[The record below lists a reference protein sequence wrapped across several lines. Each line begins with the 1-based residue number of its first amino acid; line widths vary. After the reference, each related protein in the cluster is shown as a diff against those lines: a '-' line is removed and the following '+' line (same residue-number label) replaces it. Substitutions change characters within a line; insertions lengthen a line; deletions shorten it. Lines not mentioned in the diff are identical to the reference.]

1 MFAAC
6 KGKQMKPYQ
15 VIARLESTSG
25 RLEKERILQEAWQS
39 GCTEF
44 FEGAKL
50 AYDALVTFGVKKVPA
65 IEGEDDPNFEP
76 TLTWGK
82 FKDILGKLQKRELT
96 GNLARDVLRSAA
108 DVSSTAEWNGWYRR
122 ILLKD
127 LKCGVTE
134 ATINKVLEA
143 EGDDAK
149 EYTIPV
155 FSCQLAKN
163 GEDHPK
169 KMRGNK
175 FLDPKLDGVRI
186 ITILNKENGTVT
198 QYSRDGRQND
208 RFDTITTALSKLLP
222 LLKQSM
228 VLDGEMI
235 SRSFQELMRQLNRK
249 EDVDTSD
256 ARLALFDIL
265 PLSDFL
271 SGECKMTQTDRHE
284 LLSGMVGIFQEHC
297 ADKVYVI
304 PKLLID
310 LDTDEGQKT
319 FKEFNRETV
328 EAGFE
333 GIMVKDPDATYKTK
347 RTDAWLKIKP
357 FITVDLEVVG
367 FEPGKPD
374 SKFRDTLGG
383 LICRGEDQGKLIEV
397 TVGGGYSEELRDEIW
412 RDREKVIGRIVE
424 VKGDAL
430 TKAQDG
436 ESWSLRFPV
445 FIGFRNDKS
454 N

>member
-1 MFAAC
+1 M

-15 VIARLESTSG
+15 VIARLENTSG
-25 RLEKERILQEAWQS
+25 RLDKERIILDAWQN

-65 IEGEDDPNFEP
+65 IEGEDDPNFNP
-76 TLTWGK
+76 TLTWDK

-108 DVSSTAEWNGWYRR
+108 DVSSTVEWNGWYRR

-134 ATINKVLEA
+134 ATINKVLETQ
-143 EGDDAK
+143 GDDAK
-149 EYTIPV
+149 DYIIPV

-169 KMRGNK
+169 KMRGAK

-186 ITILNKENGTVT
+186 ITILNKENGTVA

-208 RFDTITTALSKLLP
+208 RFDTITAALTKLLP

-265 PLSDFL
+265 PLGDFL
-271 SGECKMTQTDRHE
+271 SGECRMTQTDRHE
-284 LLSGMVGIFQEHC
+284 LLAGMAGIFQEHC

-310 LDTDEGQKT
+310 LDTEQGQQA

-333 GIMVKDPDATYKTK
+333 GIMVKDPDSTYRTK

-374 SKFRDTLGG
+374 SKFKDTLGG

-412 RDREKVIGRIVE
+412 KDRNAVVGRIVE

-436 ESWSLRFPV
+436 NAWSLRFPV
-445 FIGFRNDKS
+445 FVGFRNDKK
-454 N
+454 

>member
-1 MFAAC
+1 
-6 KGKQMKPYQ
+6 MKPHEI
-15 VIARLESTSG
+15 IARLEATSG
-25 RLEKERILQEAWQS
+25 RLEKERIIQNAWQS
-39 GCTEF
+39 GCVEF

-50 AYDALVTFGVKKVPA
+50 AYDALVTFGVKKAPA
-65 IEGEDDPNFEP
+65 IEGEDDPNFQP
-76 TLTWGK
+76 TLTWTK

-96 GNLARDVLRSAA
+96 GNTARDVLRSAA

-143 EGDDAK
+143 QGDDAK
-149 EYTIPV
+149 AYIIPV

-163 GEDHPK
+163 GDDHPK
-169 KMRGNK
+169 KMRGQK

-208 RFDTITTALSKLLP
+208 RFDTITASLTKLLP

-265 PLSDFL
+265 PLGDFL
-271 SGECKMTQTDRHE
+271 AGECKMTQTERHE
-284 LLSGMVGIFQEHC
+284 LLAGMVSIFQEHC
-297 ADKVYVI
+297 DDKVYVI
-304 PKLLID
+304 PKLLIN

-374 SKFRDTLGG
+374 SKFKDTLGG
-383 LICRGEDQGKLIEV
+383 LICRGEDQGKLVEV

-424 VKGDAL
+424 VKGDVL

-445 FIGFRNDKS
+445 FMGFRNDK
-454 N
+454 